1 MAVYPVDVKGLE
13 TNPLFSAASNDGLAP
28 LTMPGPTAVPGQRPR
43 VQISAVA
50 NAMMM
55 DQMDQFSL
63 AQTDEHSTMTKLAA
77 ETGGQAFFNTNDIT
91 KAIKTATE
99 QGANYYALSYTPE
112 NKNYNGG
119 YRKLKV
125 TVAGKKYHLAY
136 RSGYYAIDALA
147 PLKGSKDLASS
158 LARAAM
164 QQGSPQSRQIVF
176 GVRVVPV
183 GKPRILEGLPPAR
196 SARKRKK
203 DAGPVE
209 MQRYSIDHAVSVSD
223 LHFRPT
229 PEGKY
234 HGVMN
239 FMVTAFDGEGKQVAS
254 QVSEMNAD
262 LKPEAMKDMLA
273 GGVRIHQEIDVPVNS
288 VAMRLGVEDVSDSH
302 IGTMEIQLPV
312 PSPPEGL
319 EGVRRSLPPVEPD

>member
-1 MAVYPVDVKGLE
+1 MWRLSGGCEGTE
-13 TNPLFSAASNDGLAP
+13 TNPLFSAASNDALAP

-125 TVAGKKYHLAY
+125 TVAGKKYHLAH

-147 PLKGSKDLASS
+147 PMKGSKDLASS

-183 GKPRILEGLPPAR
+183 GKPRILEGLPRQGLQKAQERCGPGRDAAFDRSCGFGFR
-196 SARKRKK
+196 SAPSTRR
-203 DAGPVE
+203 A
-209 MQRYSIDHAVSVSD
+209 SIRRGE
-223 LHFRPT
+223 LH
-229 PEGKY
+229 G
-234 HGVMN
+234 
-239 FMVTAFDGEGKQVAS
+239 D
-254 QVSEMNAD
+254 
-262 LKPEAMKDMLA
+262 
-273 GGVRIHQEIDVPVNS
+273 
-288 VAMRLGVEDVSDSH
+288 RL
-302 IGTMEIQLPV
+302 
-312 PSPPEGL
+312 
-319 EGVRRSLPPVEPD
+319 